1 MLCNMEDIYAVTKR
15 PHRYLGM
22 VDTLKL
28 NDFSNEFDHFCD
40 M

>member
-1 MLCNMEDIYAVTKR
+1 MEDIYVTTKGL
-15 PHRYLGM
+15 HLYLGM

-28 NDFSNEFDHFCD
+28 NDLINKFDRFCD